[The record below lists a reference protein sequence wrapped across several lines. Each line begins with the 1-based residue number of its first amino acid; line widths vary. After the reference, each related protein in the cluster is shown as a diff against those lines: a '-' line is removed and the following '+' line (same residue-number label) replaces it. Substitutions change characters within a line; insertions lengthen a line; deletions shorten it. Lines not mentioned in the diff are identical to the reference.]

1 MLNFR
6 IFGPRIPPPLPPPCF
21 VLAPA
26 SAVVRFRRCGSIC
39 SFPLTGK
46 TCALKVRVRVRV
58 RHAPHSIMSPQYHA
72 TPHHATPHPPQ
83 PRPPG
88 SQDIRHT
95 AFYLINCPGSLVTLV
110 MGFPGAVL
118 PCKPFSPLQSGAI
131 VRSCEICR
139 LPASP

>member
-1 MLNFR
+1 ML
-6 IFGPRIPPPLPPPCF
+6 IAPQPGPLLMGRPNCLRGPAPMSRYVTPG
-21 VLAPA
+21 APA
-26 SAVVRFRRCGSIC
+26 RAPNPGPGARKWLDVHARFGYVVGCMDRNLNLS
-39 SFPLTGK
+39 PLMIVG
-46 TCALKVRVRVRV
+46 
-58 RHAPHSIMSPQYHA
+58 
-72 TPHHATPHPPQ
+72 HPARIA
-83 PRPPG
+83 RPPG

-118 PCKPFSPLQSGAI
+118 PCKPFPPLQSGAI